1 MAGMPMPAAY
11 RRLWWANAID
21 STGDGAFAA
30 AVPLLAITITRDPRL
45 VSVVSAATF
54 LPWLVLSLPVGAIVD
69 RRDRITLMWQSQ
81 LLQASTVSVV
91 AVLAAFGRAGIVVLA
106 VLAFVLGSG
115 EVVFGNASQSVLPDL
130 VPKPL
135 LHKANGQQYAIGTV
149 GQLFVGPPLGSLLF
163 GVAVGVPFG
172 VDAASFAMSAALL
185 ATLPHVR
192 REPFDHPPLRESITA
207 GLHWLM
213 TDRLLRTLA
222 ILLGI
227 NTFCGQF
234 GTGTF
239 VLLATQTLHVSARGY
254 GLLLAGA
261 AVGAVV
267 GGLINAA
274 VVARIG
280 EAAALTTTL
289 FGMVLAY
296 LGMGLAPDVVV
307 LGAFMAVNGLLVTLW
322 NVVTV
327 SLRQELVPTELL
339 GRVNSVYRMLGWGFM
354 PLGAV
359 AGGFVAHAFGLRAPY
374 VTASV
379 IRLIGASAMLPTL
392 LSALRAVRAP
402 LGAEGPRV

>member
-1 MAGMPMPAAY
+1 MPAAY
-11 RRLWWANAID
+11 RRLWWANGID
-21 STGDGAFAA
+21 SIGDGAFAA
-30 AVPLLAITITRDPRL
+30 AVPLLAITITHDPRL

-81 LLQASTVSVV
+81 LLQAVTVSVV
-91 AVLAAFGRAGIVVLA
+91 AVLAAFGHAGIVDLA

-130 VPKPL
+130 VPTEL

-163 GVAVGVPFG
+163 GIAVGLPFG
-172 VDAASFAMSAALL
+172 VDAASFALSVALL
-185 ATLPHVR
+185 VTLPHVR
-192 REPFDHPPLRESITA
+192 REPVPQPSMRASIAA
-207 GLHWLM
+207 GLRWLAG
-213 TDRLLRTLA
+213 DRLLRTLA
-222 ILLGI
+222 VLLGI

-234 GTGTF
+234 GSATF
-239 VLLATQTLHVSARGY
+239 VLLATQTLHVSASGY

-261 AVGAVV
+261 AVGSIV
-267 GGLINAA
+267 GGLINAR

-280 EAAALTTTL
+280 EAAALGTTL
-289 FGMVLAY
+289 AGMALAY
-296 LGMGLAPDVVV
+296 LGMGLAPNAVV
-307 LGAFMAVNGLLVTLW
+307 LGAFMAASGLLVTLW

-327 SLRQELVPTELL
+327 SLRQELVPAELL

-354 PLGAV
+354 PLGAI

-374 VTASV
+374 LAASL
-379 IRLIGASAMLPTL
+379 IRLIAAMAMAPAL

-402 LGAEGPRV
+402 QGAAGPRA